1 MERKRTKKVF
11 VDYNDYHDRPF
22 GLKWGTAFSLAE
34 LTKVITEGQEEALNQ
49 VKELPIMS
57 RLEIDEV
64 LQYAF
69 LKSKP
74 ISIQLN
80 IRDDNQNLL
89 ESIVGKFEGIAD
101 DECLYLGETEIAW
114 ESIRNIAIVKVD

>member
-34 LTKVITEGQEEALNQ
+34 LTKVITEGQDEALNQ

-69 LKSKP
+69 LKSKT

-101 DECLYLGETEIAW
+101 DEYLYLGETEIAW

>member
-34 LTKVITEGQEEALNQ
+34 LTKVITEGKDEALNQ

-69 LKSKP
+69 LKSKN

>member
-34 LTKVITEGQEEALNQ
+34 LTKVIAEGKDEALNQ

-69 LKSKP
+69 LKSKN

-114 ESIRNIAIVKVD
+114 ESIRNIAIVNVD

>member
-34 LTKVITEGQEEALNQ
+34 LTKVITEGQDEALNQ

-69 LKSKP
+69 LKSKT

-114 ESIRNIAIVKVD
+114 ESIRNIAIL

>member
-69 LKSKP
+69 LKSKT

>member
-1 MERKRTKKVF
+1 MARKRTKKVF

-34 LTKVITEGQEEALNQ
+34 LTKVITEGQDEARNQ
-49 VKELPIMS
+49 IQELPLMT
-57 RLEIDEV
+57 RREIDEV

-69 LKSKP
+69 LKSKT

-80 IRDDNQNLL
+80 IRDENQNLI
-89 ESIVGKFEGIAD
+89 ESISGKFEGIAD
-101 DECLYLGETEIAW
+101 DEYLYLGEIEISW
-114 ESIRNIAIVKVD
+114 EAIRNIKIING